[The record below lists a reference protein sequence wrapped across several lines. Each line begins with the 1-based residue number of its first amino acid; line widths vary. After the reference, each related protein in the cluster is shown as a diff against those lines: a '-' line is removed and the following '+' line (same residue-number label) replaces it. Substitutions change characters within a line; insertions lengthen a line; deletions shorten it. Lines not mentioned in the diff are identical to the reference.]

1 MARWDGQS
9 QCVGRTGAKD
19 EVRTHVDEAEQL
31 DKSHEKGC
39 RLSEAESRQLLPHL
53 WELLK
58 ARGME
63 GAARELGVSA
73 RTLRRVRASGKL
85 TAKAEEALARQVAQ
99 SLASGDAPWWQRT
112 DKLEERLAQVEQ
124 GVRELAERQAAVEEA
139 ATVREHEAVAI
150 YRALA
155 RHIGDVDKAV
165 KELRHI
171 VEIAQTNHG
180 EQTGRGPTEGRPD
193 DQGAGYSEGSGQAVA
208 LTDDVQRL
216 VEERTAAREDE
227 EGAASELERIVATQ
241 RRLESELC
249 LLREQQETWPPGQRW
264 TSSKRSEEI
273 AWRTDALE
281 ANRRE
286 RRRLERRQRLRRALT
301 LGVWK

>member
-9 QCVGRTGAKD
+9 QCVGRTGAND

-31 DKSHEKGC
+31 NKSREKGC
-39 RLSEAESRQLLPHL
+39 RLSETERRQLLGRL

-63 GAARELGVSA
+63 GAAQELGVSA

-85 TAKAEEALARQVAQ
+85 TTKVEEALARQVTQ
-99 SLASGDAPWWQRT
+99 SLASGDAPWWQRA
-112 DKLEERLAQVEQ
+112 DKLEERLVRVEQ
-124 GVRELAERQAAVEEA
+124 SVRELAERQAAMEEA
-139 ATVREHEAVAI
+139 ATGHEHETVAVH
-150 YRALA
+150 RALG

-193 DQGAGYSEGSGQAVA
+193 DHGTGYSEGSDQAVA

-216 VEERTAAREDE
+216 VDERHDAREDE

-241 RRLESELC
+241 RRLEAELR
-249 LLREQQETWPPGQRW
+249 LLREQEETWPPGQRW
-264 TSSKRSEEI
+264 TRSKRSEEV